1 MLMAPDSKN
10 LRSRGTSRSRY
21 SRSEKDFAD
30 SRCSKSESSSVRMTS
45 PANLGNCF
53 LCINNVTA
61 TEYLEMGQ
69 SGQRNQKGEIDIELS
84 D

>member
-1 MLMAPDSKN
+1 MNHAGPTKTLRDSTITEYHCTKYHN
-10 LRSRGTSRSRY
+10 NIV
-21 SRSEKDFAD
+21 D
-30 SRCSKSESSSVRMTS
+30 
-45 PANLGNCF
+45 
-53 LCINNVTA
+53 INNVTA